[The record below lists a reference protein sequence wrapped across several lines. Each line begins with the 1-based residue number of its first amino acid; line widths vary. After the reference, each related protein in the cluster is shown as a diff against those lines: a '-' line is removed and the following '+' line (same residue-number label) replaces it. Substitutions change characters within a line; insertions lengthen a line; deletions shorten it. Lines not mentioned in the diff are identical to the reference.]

1 MTTVLYRASGS
12 CPVPAGPTVQACI
25 HPSENPAMEMTE
37 IENYKR
43 QLGEL
48 RVEHRDLDQVIVRL
62 SEDPLV
68 DELQLKRLKKRKL
81 MLKDMIAHLE
91 NKLIPDLNA

>member
-1 MTTVLYRASGS
+1 MAADFTRNWLDYAKGAACRTPDRGLDSPAMTTVLYRALGS
-12 CPVPAGPTVQACI
+12 CPVPAGRTAQACV

-48 RVEHRDLDQVIVRL
+48 RVEHRDLDQVIV
-62 SEDPLV
+62 PPV
-68 DELQLKRLKKRKL
+68 
-81 MLKDMIAHLE
+81 
-91 NKLIPDLNA
+91 